1 MLSIPPDEMR
11 RLGYWVVDRVIE
23 HFEHGDE
30 GPAVLVGDPDD
41 LADALGGP
49 LPHEPGD
56 PLQAMQTLVDV
67 ALRNQQHGD
76 HPRYFARVPGPSSF
90 AGVLGDWLGTG
101 HQTIAASWAGGSGPA
116 TVELVVCEWLASV
129 LGLPDTTEGVLL
141 SGGSMA
147 NITGLVAVRNV
158 FGPGVVYLSDQTH
171 SSIARGLRSVGLAD
185 DELRILPTDNQMRL
199 PVEELR
205 QTIAEDL
212 RAGRRPSMVV
222 ATAGTTNTGTVD
234 DLAGIAELCRQHDL
248 WLHVDAAYGGPAA
261 LCEPGR
267 HALSGIQYADSVVL
281 DPHKWLFQPY
291 DVGCLLV
298 RRSGILERAYAM
310 NPEYLLDVKAQPG
323 EVDLRNRSLELTR
336 RSRALK
342 LWMTFRTYGAQ
353 RLGQA
358 VERGIALA
366 ERAEQLLRDDELWEV
381 VTPAQLGVVTWAA
394 VGASSEQHRTAAT
407 ALTNDGYASVTTTT
421 VRGKSVLRLCTLNPR
436 TTEDDIRGTLSR
448 LANYVRQTDTTS
460 NLLSTNSTRQGND
473 DE

>member
-41 LADALGGP
+41 LADSLGGP

-101 HQTIAASWAGGSGPA
+101 HQTVAASWAGGSGPA

-267 HALSGIQYADSVVL
+267 HALS
-281 DPHKWLFQPY
+281 
-291 DVGCLLV
+291 
-298 RRSGILERAYAM
+298 
-310 NPEYLLDVKAQPG
+310 
-323 EVDLRNRSLELTR
+323 
-336 RSRALK
+336 
-342 LWMTFRTYGAQ
+342 
-353 RLGQA
+353 
-358 VERGIALA
+358 RGSS
-366 ERAEQLLRDDELWEV
+366 
-381 VTPAQLGVVTWAA
+381 TPIP
-394 VGASSEQHRTAAT
+394 
-407 ALTNDGYASVTTTT
+407 
-421 VRGKSVLRLCTLNPR
+421 LC
-436 TTEDDIRGTLSR
+436 
-448 LANYVRQTDTTS
+448 
-460 NLLSTNSTRQGND
+460 STRTSGSFSPMTSDACWSVAAGFWNGPTR
-473 DE
+473 